1 MNNRLSIKKIKI
13 LLVIVCTF
21 FCSSI
26 NLKSIEASS
35 KYDYIL
41 IGDSRTVG
49 MYISLTQRNAGRIVK
64 ASSKVNN
71 KEVMFFGAGSEGYN
85 YWFEN
90 QSNYSDIKNALN
102 NAKKGAKCIIWLG
115 VNDLHNCSKYAS
127 AINMLANNY
136 PNVNFY
142 YDSVTAVNKTL
153 YHGPVTNNDINMF
166 NTDLNNQLKNK
177 SRYNKN
183 LFYED
188 IQNKVITINN
198 VKKTLYKCI
207 TDDTKYT
214 FDGLHYTTTLYKE
227 IWNQTMTT
235 TKNSNN
241 TNNSES
247 NASKS
252 ILNMTS
258 ITEEKRNTVIFN
270 DVLDDTDYYA
280 NVGDIDSSS
289 AVKMEEKINTVVTAI
304 TNIGII
310 FSILMLAIIGIKY
323 LLGIVEEKAEYKKD
337 IIPYLIGAA
346 LTFGICT
353 VVKILQAIGNSI
365 NNI

>member
-13 LLVIVCTF
+13 LLVILCTF

-64 ASSKVNN
+64 ASSTVNN
-71 KEVMFFGAGSEGYN
+71 KEVMFLGAGSEGYN

-90 QSNYSDIKNALN
+90 QSNYSDIKKALN

-153 YHGPVTNNDINMF
+153 YHGPVTNNDINKF

-207 TDDTKYT
+207 NDDTKYT

-227 IWNQTMTT
+227 IWSQAMTT
-235 TKNSNN
+235 SNNSNN
-241 TNNSES
+241 TSDGGGK
-247 NASKS
+247 AI
-252 ILNMTS
+252 ILNTNS
-258 ITEEKRNTVIFN
+258 IQGEERNKVIFN
-270 DVLDDTDYYA
+270 DVLEDTDYYA
-280 NVGDIDSSS
+280 NVGNIDSSS
-289 AVKMEEKINTVVTAI
+289 AVKMEEKISTIVTVI
-304 TNIGII
+304 TNVGII
-310 FSILMLAIIGIKY
+310 LSVLMSAIVGIKY
-323 LLGIVEEKAEYKKD
+323 MLGSIEEKVDFKKD
-337 IIPYLIGAA
+337 IIPYFVGAV
-346 LTFGICT
+346 LLFGVCT
-353 VVKILQAIGNSI
+353 VVKILQSIGNNI
-365 NNI
+365 NSV